1 VGTRGVRLAGRSRGT
16 VALVLSL
23 LAVTL
28 TACGNTLQDRPIP
41 HNTLESLLV
50 APYPVYWLGGSFQGL
65 RITEAS
71 HDPGGA
77 FTVQYGDCKVGGQG
91 TCVPP
96 LRVVT
101 SPDNSFLPG
110 GAGTQ
115 RTTNVRGVAAVI
127 ARAGQTIEIPT
138 GGVVVGIYAL
148 TARLAGTAAATIV
161 PINDVGAPGAQLPG
175 RAPDTGFAE
184 TPLPSQMPSPLRA
197 LR

>member
-1 VGTRGVRLAGRSRGT
+1 MSRPGRLYAEAPSR
-16 VALVLSL
+16 ALAISL
-23 LAVTL
+23 GICALAL
-28 TACGNTLQDRPIP
+28 GACGDTLQDRPIP

-65 RITEAS
+65 AITEAS

-77 FTVQYGDCKVGGQG
+77 FTVQYGNCRVGGQG

-110 GAGTQ
+110 GSVTHRIA
-115 RTTNVRGVAAVI
+115 NVRGVAALV

-148 TARLAGTAAATIV
+148 NARLAGTGVAPIV
-161 PINDVGAPGAQLPG
+161 PINAIGAPGAQLPARRG
-175 RAPDTGFAE
+175 DTGFAE
-184 TPLPSQMPSPLRA
+184 TPLPAQMPSRLRA
-197 LR
+197 L

>member
-1 VGTRGVRLAGRSRGT
+1 VSISGVRPAGISRDVLALALSLVA
-16 VALVLSL
+16 VALS
-23 LAVTL
+23 
-28 TACGNTLQDRPIP
+28 ACGDTLQDQPIP

-50 APYPVYWLGGSFQGL
+50 APYPVYWLGGSFEGL
-65 RITEAS
+65 RITGAT

-77 FTVQYGDCKVGGQG
+77 FTVQYGNCRVGGQG

-110 GAGTQ
+110 GSAPH
-115 RTTNVRGVAAVI
+115 RMTNVRGVGAIV
-127 ARAGQTIEIPT
+127 ARAGQVVEIAT

-148 TARLAGTAAATIV
+148 DARLAGAAAATIV
-161 PINDVGAPGAQLPG
+161 PINDVGAPGAQLPA
-175 RAPDTGFAE
+175 RLPDTGFAN
-184 TPLPSQMPSPLRA
+184 TPLPTQMPSPLRA

>member
-1 VGTRGVRLAGRSRGT
+1 VRTRGIRPFGAARGT
-16 VALVLSL
+16 VTLALTLF
-23 LAVTL
+23 AVTL
-28 TACGNTLQDRPIP
+28 TACGDTLQDQPIP

-50 APYPVYWLGGSFQGL
+50 APYPVYWLGSSFQGL

-77 FTVQYGDCKVGGQG
+77 FTVQYGDCRVGGQG

-110 GAGTQ
+110 GSIRQ
-115 RTTNVRGVAAVI
+115 RITNVRGVAAAV

-138 GGVVVGIYAL
+138 AGVVVGIYAL
-148 TARLAGTAAATIV
+148 TARLAGIAAATIV
-161 PINDVGAPGAQLPG
+161 PINDVGAPGAQLPA
-175 RAPDTGFAE
+175 RLPDTGFAE

-197 LR
+197 LH